1 MLIGYARV
9 STHDQ
14 TEALQIDALR
24 KAGCG
29 RIFTDTASGAK
40 SDRPGLA
47 QALDYVREGDTLVVW
62 RLDRLGRSLKDLIEI
77 INNLAERSV
86 GFQSLTEGFDTTTPG
101 GKLVF
106 HLFGV
111 LAEFE
116 RELLR
121 ERTMAGLAAAR
132 ARGRMGGRKRKM
144 TAKDVAMA
152 RTLMADKTCS
162 PGDIAKRFE
171 VSKSTLYRRL
181 AEADSCKTQED
192 RLLKPLDLIST
203 PEYTSRLDRITAQM
217 LDKQNVYPVFERRC
231 PIQPGASVLSI
242 NRFPLEYTLAVRCF

>member
-9 STHDQ
+9 STYDQ
-14 TEALQIDALR
+14 TEALQIDALN

-29 RIFTDTASGAK
+29 RIFTDVASGAR

-47 QALDYVREGDTLVVW
+47 QALDYAREGDTLVVW
-62 RLDRLGRSLKDLIEI
+62 RLDRLGRSLIDLIKI
-77 INNLAERSV
+77 INTLDERNV

-106 HLFGV
+106 HLFGA

-132 ARGRMGGRKRKM
+132 ARGRLGGRKRKM
-144 TAKDVAMA
+144 TAKDIAMA
-152 RTLMADKTCS
+152 KTLMADKTNS
-162 PGDIAKRFE
+162 PRDIAKRFG
-171 VSKSTLYRRL
+171 VSKATLYRRL
-181 AEADSCKTQED
+181 SEANSCKTQEG
-192 RLLKPLDLIST
+192 K
-203 PEYTSRLDRITAQM
+203 
-217 LDKQNVYPVFERRC
+217 
-231 PIQPGASVLSI
+231 IQ
-242 NRFPLEYTLAVRCF
+242 

>member
-1 MLIGYARV
+1 LI
-9 STHDQ
+9 
-14 TEALQIDALR
+14 
-24 KAGCG
+24 
-29 RIFTDTASGAK
+29 
-40 SDRPGLA
+40 
-47 QALDYVREGDTLVVW
+47 
-62 RLDRLGRSLKDLIEI
+62 DLIEI
-77 INNLAERSV
+77 MNTLDERNV
-86 GFQSLTEGFDTTTPG
+86 CFQSLTEGFDTTTPG

-106 HLFGV
+106 HLFGA

-162 PGDIAKRFE
+162 PRDIAKRFG

-181 AEADSCKTQED
+181 AEADSSKTQEG
-192 RLLKPLDLIST
+192 KT
-203 PEYTSRLDRITAQM
+203 Q
-217 LDKQNVYPVFERRC
+217 
-231 PIQPGASVLSI
+231 
-242 NRFPLEYTLAVRCF
+242 